1 MARTHLDG
9 RVYESDSGDGIGGVS
24 VSNGEAIVQTA
35 SDGRYTLEIDRQRDR
50 YVFVSVPSGF
60 RPQKRFY
67 TLLGDEE
74 SQSTFDFPLI
84 AAPERARNSFRLA
97 HLSDTHVVTDDS
109 GAVSGELLA
118 QDLEEIVS
126 TAAPDLA
133 VITGDLTNMGTIPE
147 LEHYR
152 SAIDSVSIP
161 VISVFGGHD
170 GNIERRST
178 VGDAPCTRNFEATL
192 GPTYYSFDWGE
203 YHFVVYATEE
213 SYFTAGDRERKE
225 RWLWADLA
233 LQPGSRRSV
242 LMLHTAPDQAL
253 LEQFSRHNGALIL
266 HGHWHSSRVFAFG
279 ETIQASAPAACFGGI
294 DTRPRGFRL
303 VSFSPQGIETA
314 LQASPRPAARSTGA
328 TRLEGAQSTEQPR
341 RGIALGEERFA
352 PVWQH
357 ETGSPL
363 HRAAPVGYEDSV
375 LVSLHDESHPSRNGV
390 TCLDSFNGKERWHYE
405 TQTALKNSCVVV
417 AGMSSDD
424 TGGDAWCAALS
435 VTGELHLI
443 AMATGKR
450 AWSTVLPS
458 HPQRWVYS
466 SPAHNGKAIVAGSKA
481 GYGAYDLATGAQN
494 WYFSPSDGDEWPA
507 YICPQIY
514 NKELCIVLVQRQGFL
529 ALSMEAGEVV
539 WEQNMPVEY
548 FCASPVLA
556 GDVVVVSSA
565 SPHTGASLTGGQQ
578 GDIAVLAARTGDI
591 VAHYSRVL
599 PGYATG
605 VAVAGNRI
613 YAATAAGTVHC
624 LDVHTGK
631 QLWQFQ
637 SGEDLL
643 DFTPYRRGIT
653 SLTAAPA
660 PLGGHILVGGCDGW
674 LYALDSQTGTCTDRA
689 FLGAPITAA
698 PCAIPDGFCV
708 GTYGGTLFAYRSA
721 G

>member
-1 MARTHLDG
+1 MARTQVNG
-9 RVYESDSGDGIGGVS
+9 RVFEVDSGDGIGGVS
-24 VSNGEAIVQTA
+24 VSNGAAIVQTE
-35 SDGRYTLEIDRQRDR
+35 SDGRYALEIDPQRDR
-50 YVFVSVPSGF
+50 YVFVSVPAGYRS
-60 RPQKRFY
+60 QDRFY
-67 TLLGDEE
+67 ILLDDIE
-74 SQSTFDFPLI
+74 SQDTYDFPMV
-84 AAPERARNSFRLA
+84 AAPERAQSSFRVA
-97 HLSDTHVVTDDS
+97 HLSDTHVVIDDS
-109 GAVSGELLA
+109 GAVSGDLLA
-118 QDLEEIVS
+118 QDLGEIVS

-147 LEHYR
+147 LEQYR
-152 SAIDSVSIP
+152 SAIESVPVP

-170 GNIERRST
+170 GNTERRST
-178 VGDAPCTRNFEATL
+178 VGDVPCTRNFEAIL
-192 GPTYYSFDWGE
+192 GPTYYSFDWGN
-203 YHFVVYATEE
+203 YHFVVFATEE
-213 SYFTAGDRERKE
+213 TYFTVGDRERKV

-233 LQPGSRRSV
+233 LQPGARRSV

-266 HGHWHSSRVFAFG
+266 HGHWHSSRVFALG

-294 DTRPRGFRL
+294 DTRPRGCRL

-314 LQASPRPAARSTGA
+314 LQASSRPGAPSTGA
-328 TRLEGAQSTEQPR
+328 TGLVGAQSAEQPQ
-341 RGIALGEERFA
+341 RGIALGEENFA
-352 PVWQH
+352 LAWQH

-363 HRAAPVGYEDSV
+363 HRAAPVVYDDSV
-375 LVSLHDESHPSRNGV
+375 LVSLHDESFPSRNGV
-390 TCLDSFNGKERWHYE
+390 TCLDSRDGRERWYYQ
-405 TQTALKNSCVVV
+405 TQTAVKNSCVVV
-417 AGMSSDD
+417 DGISSDD

-435 VTGELHLI
+435 ITGELHLI

-450 AWSTVLPS
+450 AWNTVLPS

-466 SPAHNGKAIVAGSKA
+466 SPAHNGQAIVAGSKA
-481 GYGAYDLATGAQN
+481 GYGAYDVATGAQN

-514 NKELCIVLVQRQGFL
+514 NNDLCIVLVQRWGFL
-529 ALSMEAGEVV
+529 ALSMDAGEVV
-539 WEQNMPVEY
+539 WEQELPVEY

-556 GDVVVVSSA
+556 GDLLVVSSA

-578 GDIAVLAARTGDI
+578 GDIAVLDARSGDI
-591 VAHYSRVL
+591 VAHYAQVL
-599 PGYATG
+599 PGYAAG
-605 VAVAGNRI
+605 VAVAANRI
-613 YAATAAGTVHC
+613 YAATAAGTAHC
-624 LDVHTGK
+624 LDVNTGK

-653 SLTAAPA
+653 SLTAAPM
-660 PLGGHILVGGCDGW
+660 PLWDHILVGGCDGW

-708 GTYGGTLFAYRSA
+708 GTYGGTLYAFRSA
-721 G
+721 R